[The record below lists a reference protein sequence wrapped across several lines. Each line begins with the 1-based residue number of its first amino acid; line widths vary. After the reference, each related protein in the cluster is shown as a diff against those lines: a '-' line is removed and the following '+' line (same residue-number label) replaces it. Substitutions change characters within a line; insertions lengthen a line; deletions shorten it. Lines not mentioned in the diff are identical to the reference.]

1 VAAITAAGGSRTGG
15 AGSSASGGPSA
26 GYGAKVAA
34 RVKPNIV
41 YPDAVSGN
49 PRAEVRVRT
58 APDGTI
64 TSATISKSSGNAAW
78 DEAVVRALHKTDK
91 LPRDIDGKVPSDLV
105 IGFRPQD

>member
-1 VAAITAAGGSRTGG
+1 M
-15 AGSSASGGPSA
+15 
-26 GYGAKVAA
+26 AA

-64 TSATISKSSGNAAW
+64 TGATISKSSGNPAW